1 MGRHIASII
10 SGGLVLATI
19 GCSDSNRALPTSPE
33 LAITVGTCDLSTA
46 RGLVNS
52 IFSADARNP
61 AKNLIQAI
69 QNAGARTEAS
79 TNAGFDLFASLAA
92 NGVGTAAD
100 RSTFVN
106 AILPCQ
112 NFGTQS
118 LSLPIDFTGAFGPNG
133 AFAVRGGSATDP
145 AAAVVSHDGLWG
157 LEPLLNISV
166 TPAVRYTWDQITH
179 GPNPFN
185 PATKAVNKRF
195 LAYGAPVAQSPDEF
209 TSEKPVSTIFNWST
223 IPTLSFSP
231 EVVVGACITDNTGA
245 SYLIQHNAQGDL
257 VPSAAT
263 SFCSASAGL
272 TGASSGTFALAR
284 RVVDFFRPQLLM
296 AATLGTRPPG
306 GSAGSLSPFI
316 AIDPEQITLAYPAN
330 SQVADGRTGQ
340 VVKFTNGDFITVKVT
355 PSGQTPMQGVRVRLI
370 ATTNLGANVVAS
382 NAVETTING
391 VATFRNLTINKA
403 GGYRLI
409 ATLDGFGQNNTAGY
423 EFITVTSNGFNL
435 KQTK

>member
-33 LAITVGTCDLSTA
+33 LAISVGTCDLSTA

-61 AKNLIQAI
+61 AKTLIQTI
-69 QNAGARTEAS
+69 GNSGAKTEVS

-92 NGVGTAAD
+92 NGIGTAAD

-118 LSLPIDFTGAFGPNG
+118 LSLPIDFIGAFGPNG

-157 LEPLLNISV
+157 LEPLLN
-166 TPAVRYTWDQITH
+166 TTTAARYTWDQITH
-179 GPNPFN
+179 GPNPFPEP
-185 PATKAVNKRF
+185 PAKPVNKRF
-195 LAYGAPVAQSPDEF
+195 LAYGAPVDVAPDQF
-209 TSEKPVSTIFNWST
+209 TQEKPVSTIFNCST
-223 IPTLSFSP
+223 IPALSFSP

-245 SYLIQHNAQGDL
+245 SYLIQHNANGDL

-263 SFCSASAGL
+263 SFCSASAVGL
-272 TGASSGTFALAR
+272 TGAIPVRSPL
-284 RVVDFFRPQLLM
+284 
-296 AATLGTRPPG
+296 PG
-306 GSAGSLSPFI
+306 GSWTF
-316 AIDPEQITLAYPAN
+316 
-330 SQVADGRTGQ
+330 
-340 VVKFTNGDFITVKVT
+340 
-355 PSGQTPMQGVRVRLI
+355 SGPR
-370 ATTNLGANVVAS
+370 S
-382 NAVETTING
+382 
-391 VATFRNLTINKA
+391 
-403 GGYRLI
+403 
-409 ATLDGFGQNNTAGY
+409 
-423 EFITVTSNGFNL
+423 
-435 KQTK
+435 

>member
-1 MGRHIASII
+1 MGRHIAFLL
-10 SGGLVLATI
+10 SGGLALAAI
-19 GCSDSNRALPTSPE
+19 GCGDSNQAVPTSPE
-33 LAITVGTCDLSTA
+33 FGISIGTCDLSTA
-46 RGLVNS
+46 KGLVNS

-61 AKNLIQAI
+61 AKDLLQII
-69 QNAGARTEAS
+69 QNAGAKTEAS

-92 NGVGTAAD
+92 NGIGTASD

-112 NFGTQS
+112 NFDPQS
-118 LSLPIDFTGAFGPNG
+118 LSLPIDFTGAFGASG
-133 AFAVRGGSATDP
+133 AFAVRGGSATD

-185 PATKAVNKRF
+185 PASKAVNKRF
-195 LAYGAPVAQSPDEF
+195 LAYGAPLGVSPADF
-209 TSEKPVSTIFNWST
+209 TNEKPVSTIFDWST
-223 IPTLSFSP
+223 IPSLTFSP

-245 SYLIQHNAQGDL
+245 SYLIQHQAQGDI

-263 SFCSASAGL
+263 DFCSTSASL
-272 TGASSGTFALAR
+272 NSASSGTFTLAQ
-284 RVVDFFRPQLLM
+284 RVFDFFRPQALM
-296 AATLGTRPPG
+296 AAALGTRPPG
-306 GSAGSLSPFI
+306 GSAGSLSPYI
-316 AIDPEQITLAYPAN
+316 AIDPQQITLAYPPFR
-330 SQVADGRTGQ
+330 QVADGRTGQ
-340 VVKFTNGDFITVKVT
+340 LIKFDNGDFITVKVT
-355 PSGQTPMQGVRVRLI
+355 PTGQTPMQGVRVRLI
-370 ATTNLGANVVAS
+370 ATTNLGATVVAS
-382 NAVETTING
+382 GNVETTING

-423 EFITVTSNGFNL
+423 NFNTVTSNGFNL

>member
-79 TNAGFDLFASLAA
+79 TTAGFDLFASLAA
-92 NGVGTAAD
+92 NGTGTASD

-112 NFGTQS
+112 NFGTQA

-133 AFAVRGGSATDP
+133 AFAVRGGSATD

-195 LAYGAPVAQSPDEF
+195 LAYGAPVAGSPVDF
-209 TSEKPVSTIFNWST
+209 TNEKPVSTIFDWST

-231 EVVVGACITDNTGA
+231 EVVVGACITDTTGA
-245 SYLIQHNAQGDL
+245 SYLIQHNSQGDL

-263 SFCSASAGL
+263 SFCSASASL

-316 AIDPEQITLAYPAN
+316 AIDPEHITLAYPPN

-355 PSGQTPMQGVRVRLI
+355 PAGQTPMQGVRVRLI

-391 VATFRNLTINKA
+391 VATFRNLTINKS

-423 EFITVTSNGFNL
+423 EFTTVTSNGFNL